1 MGAPDTT
8 AGPAHRVPLWGEWDC
23 WTTAALRGTGF
34 PFAWLLRLA
43 REGAVAAA
51 PAVIEA
57 ERARDE
63 VRLAAAAEVSRRIDQ
78 VPLEARR
85 KLLKL
90 KAQLARGAAPAVAPA
105 DAALAACAARVQEAE
120 AAASRALEAFRA
132 AHRGDELAAQGVLR
146 ELAADARFREA
157 LTWQS
162 RSALEGAGAYL
173 RRPPGDA
180 DSKARQYER
189 MVASYAQRYGAKN
202 ETIGFFGP
210 IGWVPVGGEGGLEV
224 RSQEPWLLRRRVYFE
239 HWCVDAL
246 AEALAAA
253 DPELRAALAPRRSPS
268 VRVDGDLLRY
278 GAGRTA
284 PLQPAVRRALE
295 ACDGERSAAAV
306 AREVAQDAALEVT
319 EEEVLELL
327 EDLARKKVI
336 CWSLDVPA
344 GTFPE
349 QALEARLEALPE
361 GGPRAKA
368 LSALRSLCEA
378 RDRVAAAAGD
388 PAALAAAMDAL
399 EARFGELT
407 GRPAQRHQ
415 GKAYAGRALVYE
427 DCVRNVRALAGRA
440 FLDRVGPPLDL
451 VLRSARWFT
460 HGLAERFLAA
470 LLQLQRSMAPSP
482 GAPVELL
489 AFYERARAL
498 FSAGAQQAGPVAAGM
513 VEELQSRWAAAL
525 AIPAGA
531 SRVERSAAE
540 LEAAVAAAFPAPGPG
555 YPDARFH
562 SPDLMIGARSAQA
575 LERGE
580 WVAVLGETHAGSNT
594 LFNAC
599 LLKEAD
605 DPELLKGWKA
615 LDVPEVQVELISPKE
630 QWGRAD
636 NAATSPHDVHVEV
649 GTGLSWR
656 PRAQVEAAADLVVR
670 EVDGRIQ
677 VESLRTGRAFGGA
690 AFFGCLFRFETSYHF
705 HPLPSGPHTPR
716 VTVDELVLARERW
729 RFTPE
734 ALAWAG
740 EDTPADRFLG
750 AQRWAKAHG
759 LPRFVFL
766 SVPEEPKP
774 FYLDLHAPP
783 LVEVA
788 APVLRKASRATV
800 TEMLPGPEELWLQG
814 PEGAHCCELRL
825 VAVDRRPPA
834 IP

>member
-1 MGAPDTT
+1 
-8 AGPAHRVPLWGEWDC
+8 
-23 WTTAALRGTGF
+23 
-34 PFAWLLRLA
+34 
-43 REGAVAAA
+43 
-51 PAVIEA
+51 
-57 ERARDE
+57 
-63 VRLAAAAEVSRRIDQ
+63 VSRHIDQ
-78 VPLEARR
+78 APLEARR

-90 KAQLARGAAPAVAPA
+90 KTQLARGAAPAVTPE
-105 DAALAACAARVQEAE
+105 DPALAACAARVQEAE
-120 AAASRALEAFRA
+120 AAASCALEAFRA
-132 AHRGDELAAQGVLR
+132 AHRGDELAAQGALR
-146 ELAADARFREA
+146 ELAADGRFREA

-162 RSALEGAGAYL
+162 RSALEGADAWL

-210 IGWVPVGGEGGLEV
+210 MGWAAVGGEGGLSA
-224 RSQEPWLLRRRVYFE
+224 RQLQPWLLRRRVYFE

-253 DPELRAALAPRRSPS
+253 DRALCAELAPRRSPS

-306 AREVAQDAALEVT
+306 AREVARDAALEVT

-327 EDLARKKVI
+327 ADLARKKVI

-349 QALEARLEALPE
+349 RALEARLHALPE
-361 GGPRAKA
+361 GGPRARA

-388 PAALAAAMDAL
+388 PAALGAAMDAL

-407 GRPAQRHQ
+407 GRPAQRHH

-427 DCVRNVRALAGRA
+427 DCVRNVRAQVGRA

-460 HGLAERFLAA
+460 YRLSERFLAA
-470 LLQLQRSMAPSP
+470 LLELHRSMAPSP

-498 FSAGAQQAGPVAAGM
+498 FSTGPQHVGPVSAGL
-513 VEELQSRWAAAL
+513 VEELQSRWAQVL
-525 AIPAGA
+525 AIPSGA
-531 SRVERSAAE
+531 SRVERKAAE
-540 LEAAVAAAFPAPGPG
+540 LEAAVAEAFPAPGPG

-562 SPDLMIGARSAQA
+562 SPDLMVGAHSPEA

-580 WVAVLGETHAGSNT
+580 WLAVLGETHAGSNT

-605 DPELLKGWKA
+605 DPEALKAWKA
-615 LDVPEVQVELISPKE
+615 LDVPEVQSELVSPKE
-630 QWGRAD
+630 HWGRAD
-636 NAATSPHDVHVEV
+636 NAATSPQDVHVEV
-649 GTGLSWR
+649 GGGLSWR

-670 EVDGRIQ
+670 EVEGRVE
-677 VESLRTGRAFGGA
+677 VESLRTGRVFGGA

-705 HPLPSGPHTPR
+705 HPLPSAPHTPR
-716 VTVDELVLARERW
+716 VTVDGLVLARERW
-729 RFTPE
+729 RFGPE
-734 ALAWAG
+734 ALAWAAQ
-740 EDTPADRFLG
+740 ETPADRFLG
-750 AQRWAKAHG
+750 AQRWVKEHG
-759 LPRFVFL
+759 LPRFCFL

-788 APVLRKASRATV
+788 AQVLRKASRASV

-814 PEGAHCCELRL
+814 PEGAYCCELRL

-834 IP
+834 MP